1 MRRHTPPGEIP
12 RALHRTWWVPLAI
25 VAATIVALVATP
37 VIVSVRVQRLRTAL
51 SDGTNASRVHV
62 NDLEVAVATEALAL
76 QRHDAAAAD
85 SAARRERSD
94 ELKLDSAL
102 VRVGPD
108 AVEQFAQI
116 RVVERDWQRSA
127 RTGPAGSALSPTE
140 ALATIEAFDGTL
152 QARADAERTRIR
164 ALEHANVVSALVLA
178 PLALLATALLFW
190 TGQRILFLAREA
202 TAGHAALDAALD
214 EKSALLRGV
223 THDLKNP
230 LGAVYGYGE
239 LLADGIL
246 GELSS
251 EQHDVIVRMQGLVTG
266 ALRTVSDLLDL
277 YRDKGSALQIER
289 TRVDLNRVAE
299 GCVGDFAVSAQQKQV
314 VLRFERA
321 EHDAVTTTDPARVKE
336 VLSNLLSNAVKYTP
350 NGGDVLVT
358 VTTPRD
364 ATNDGKSDGKS
375 GGTFHRISVC
385 DTGPGIPADQRERVF
400 DEFYRLPDTASIPG
414 SGVGLTFARRLARL
428 LGGDIVV
435 SDGATGGACFTVTLP
450 VSDG

>member
-1 MRRHTPPGEIP
+1 M
-12 RALHRTWWVPLAI
+12 
-25 VAATIVALVATP
+25 
-37 VIVSVRVQRLRTAL
+37 
-51 SDGTNASRVHV
+51 
-62 NDLEVAVATEALAL
+62 
-76 QRHDAAAAD
+76 
-85 SAARRERSD
+85 
-94 ELKLDSAL
+94 
-102 VRVGPD
+102 
-108 AVEQFAQI
+108 
-116 RVVERDWQRSA
+116 
-127 RTGPAGSALSPTE
+127 
-140 ALATIEAFDGTL
+140 
-152 QARADAERTRIR
+152 
-164 ALEHANVVSALVLA
+164 
-178 PLALLATALLFW
+178 
-190 TGQRILFLAREA
+190 
-202 TAGHAALDAALD
+202 
-214 EKSALLRGV
+214 
-223 THDLKNP
+223 
-230 LGAVYGYGE
+230 
-239 LLADGIL
+239 
-246 GELSS
+246 
-251 EQHDVIVRMQGLVTG
+251 
-266 ALRTVSDLLDL
+266 
-277 YRDKGSALQIER
+277 
-289 TRVDLNRVAE
+289 
-299 GCVGDFAVSAQQKQV
+299 SAQQKQV

>member
-37 VIVSVRVQRLRTAL
+37 VAVSVRVQRLRTAL
-51 SDGTNASRVHV
+51 SDGTNASRVAV

-76 QRHDAAAAD
+76 QRHDTVAAD
-85 SAARRERSD
+85 SAAQREHRD
-94 ELKLDSAL
+94 ELALDSAL
-102 VRVGPD
+102 VRIGPE

-116 RVVERDWQRSA
+116 RLVDRDWQRSA
-127 RTGPAGSALSPTE
+127 RSDTAGHAISPTV
-140 ALATIEAFDGTL
+140 ALATIEAFDTTL
-152 QARADAERTRIR
+152 ERRADEQRTRIR
-164 ALEHANVVSALVLA
+164 ALEHANVVSAVVLA

-190 TGQRILFLAREA
+190 TGRRILFLAREA
-202 TAGHAALDAALD
+202 TAGRAALDAALE

-239 LLADGIL
+239 LLADGVL

-277 YRDKGSALQIER
+277 YRDQGSALQIER
-289 TRVDLNRVAE
+289 KRVDLNRVAE

-314 VLRFERA
+314 ALRFERA
-321 EHDAVTTTDPARVKE
+321 EHEANATTDPARVKE
-336 VLSNLLSNAVKYTP
+336 ILSNLLSNAVKYTP
-350 NGGDVLVT
+350 SGGDVLVT
-358 VTTPRD
+358 VSTPRNGS
-364 ATNDGKSDGKS
+364 TDGA
-375 GGTFHRISVC
+375 FHRISVC
-385 DTGPGIPADQRERVF
+385 DTGPGIPVDQRERIF

-435 SDGATGGACFTVTLP
+435 SDGATRGACFTVTFP
-450 VSDG
+450 VSDA

>member
-37 VIVSVRVQRLRTAL
+37 VLVSVRVQQVRTAL
-51 SDGTNASRVHV
+51 SDGTDASRVEV

-76 QRHDAAAAD
+76 QQHDTVTAD
-85 SAARRERSD
+85 SAASRERND
-94 ELKLDSAL
+94 ELALDSAL

-116 RVVERDWQRSA
+116 RVAERDWQRSA
-127 RTGPAGSALSPTE
+127 RGKTAGIPSSPTA
-140 ALATIEAFDGTL
+140 ALASIEAFDGRL
-152 QARADAERTRIR
+152 QARADAERARIR
-164 ALEHANVVSALVLA
+164 TLERANVVSAVVLA

-202 TAGHAALDAALD
+202 TAGHSALDAALE

-239 LLADGIL
+239 LLADGSR

-277 YRDKGSALQIER
+277 YRDQGSALQIER
-289 TRVDLNRVAE
+289 TRVDLNHVAE

-314 VLRFERA
+314 TLRFERA

-336 VLSNLLSNAVKYTP
+336 ILSNLLSNAVKYTP
-350 NGGDVLVT
+350 SGGDVLVT
-358 VTTPRD
+358 VATPH
-364 ATNDGKSDGKS
+364 DGV
-375 GGTFHRISVC
+375 GTVAMHRISVC
-385 DTGPGIPADQRERVF
+385 DTGPGIPVDQRERIF
-400 DEFYRLPDTASIPG
+400 DEFYRLPNTASIPG

-435 SDGATGGACFTVTLP
+435 GDGATGGACFTATFP